1 MSSLFLYWGV
11 YVFELSEFKWKS
23 YEIQLTRVP
32 DVEEAR
38 ARWKACPTLYEV
50 MGFHVHPII
59 GIVKIT
65 DTPCGVMGMLLGN

>member
-38 ARWKACPTLYEV
+38 AR
-50 MGFHVHPII
+50 
-59 GIVKIT
+59 
-65 DTPCGVMGMLLGN
+65 